1 MQLSS
6 SRQQWA
12 RFPWERRAPA
22 RLQKPRGSVAF
33 PGTPHVDTENDM
45 TLVKGPQGLTGGPEY
60 HTNVGTAIWWGASV
74 CRLRHTYGGEY

>member
-22 RLQKPRGSVAF
+22 RLQKPRWSVAF
-33 PGTPHVDTENDM
+33 PGTPHVDTENYM
-45 TLVKGPQGLTGGPEY
+45 TLTYTFTDGQYPWFSGILYRAEPSTQ
-60 HTNVGTAIWWGASV
+60 
-74 CRLRHTYGGEY
+74 RRHTA